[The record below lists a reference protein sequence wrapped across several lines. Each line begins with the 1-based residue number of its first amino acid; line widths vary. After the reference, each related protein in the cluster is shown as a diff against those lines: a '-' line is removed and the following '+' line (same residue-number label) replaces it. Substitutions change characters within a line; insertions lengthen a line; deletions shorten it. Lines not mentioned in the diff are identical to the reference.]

1 MIAAHSIF
9 FEEYDRPGFK
19 EKHGML
25 ESLLAPAFLMKNIQ
39 EARDWANAIASSTLK
54 IPTNLKKLV
63 HYWKDIRHL
72 ILPHFFGGWVTIY
85 EGGLANLFDW
95 TGIVPELIHYGKAH
109 ALAIKK
115 LNI

>member
-1 MIAAHSIF
+1 
-9 FEEYDRPGFK
+9 
-19 EKHGML
+19 
-25 ESLLAPAFLMKNIQ
+25 
-39 EARDWANAIASSTLK
+39 
-54 IPTNLKKLV
+54 
-63 HYWKDIRHL
+63 
-72 ILPHFFGGWVTIY
+72 VTIY